1 MYSILLRW
9 FHEECRRF
17 ALQSAGD
24 CSASAR
30 EPGRWRNRR
39 CTAILFFK
47 PTDSNPFQFS
57 FFFFS
62 RRKKGQWAYLHDEP
76 ELIFLPLCSMLF
88 EVETVKCRNVGMEAQ
103 VSQYHKFFLN
113 FFDIIRNLLHHLD
126 GHRLTW
132 PHDGNQVRAYFLKK
146 VKNERDRMI

>member
-1 MYSILLRW
+1 MRYSTAFGIGKCIQYYFDGFTKNVGDLLFRQPAIV
-9 FHEECRRF
+9 
-17 ALQSAGD
+17 ALQPVNQVGD
-24 CSASAR
+24 
-30 EPGRWRNRR
+30 G
-39 CTAILFFK
+39 TAAAQLFYF
-47 PTDSNPFQFS
+47 SNQPIRIRFNLV
-57 FFFFS
+57 FFFS

-126 GHRLTW
+126 GHRLT
-132 PHDGNQVRAYFLKK
+132 
-146 VKNERDRMI
+146 